1 MKITIDESKVQ
12 SKAKQIL
19 YAELGRMHMIHN
31 QKKKKKMKR
40 GRLWIGRINSLKIL
54 VLQNIVNI
62 LKAISTRVTTKCF
75 TKSEKR

>member
-31 QKKKKKMKR
+31 QKKKKD
-40 GRLWIGRINSLKIL
+40 
-54 VLQNIVNI
+54 
-62 LKAISTRVTTKCF
+62 
-75 TKSEKR
+75 EKRKTMDWQN

>member
-12 SKAKQIL
+12 SKTKQIL

-31 QKKKKKMKR
+31 QKKKKMKR

-62 LKAISTRVTTKCF
+62 LKAIATRVTTKCF

>member
-31 QKKKKKMKR
+31 QKKKKKD
-40 GRLWIGRINSLKIL
+40 
-54 VLQNIVNI
+54 
-62 LKAISTRVTTKCF
+62 
-75 TKSEKR
+75 EKRKTMDWQN